1 MTTSA
6 TTTDGAHE
14 DASSAIAPTSSDTAT
29 DPPLLQDA
37 DAPPDPLVPSSAPG
51 AAADNVVYGTPVPTE
66 THFAS
71 REELLAY
78 VHGFT
83 VQHGYAVV
91 IQKSNVPRGQVWL
104 RCDLGGSYR
113 STLGLGSENARK
125 RKCSSRLKNCP
136 FQLYARRLP
145 DARWLL
151 RVQNA
156 NHNHDVAA
164 DTEQLVTHPVARRM
178 TLEQKKY
185 VDELTEMG
193 ERPALIV
200 EKMKEKF
207 PDKPIKVQDIYN
219 ARNYIRRERSAGR
232 VPFLKIAEHEEADER
247 EQAVVSAAP
256 AQHRQ
261 QNSNQADNGKQPAT
275 AVTAAAPPVLP
286 ASRRRSTNNSTPSLQ
301 QAAAAP
307 LSASTHPLSV
317 AATMVA
323 TPFIGAQASGNA
335 AKKTNVAAR
344 ERLQELLH
352 DVNEN
357 FCTWQPRAQKQF
369 LFQLDVLLEKIKK
382 GTSHMPMTSLSP
394 VGSQMRRQQ
403 IQQQQQSTAP
413 ATDSHSSDDAD
424 ASLPIVGNRISDD
437 TTALL

>member
-1 MTTSA
+1 M
-6 TTTDGAHE
+6 
-14 DASSAIAPTSSDTAT
+14 
-29 DPPLLQDA
+29 
-37 DAPPDPLVPSSAPG
+37 
-51 AAADNVVYGTPVPTE
+51 PTE
-66 THFAS
+66 THFGS

-113 STLGLGSENARK
+113 STSSLSSENARK

-156 NHNHDVAA
+156 SHNHDVAT

-193 ERPALIV
+193 ARPALIV
-200 EKMKEKF
+200 EKLKEKF

-232 VPFLKIAEHEEADER
+232 VPFLEIAEHEETNER

-261 QNSNQADNGKQPAT
+261 QNSNQADNGKQPAA
-275 AVTAAAPPVLP
+275 AVTVAAPPVLP

-307 LSASTHPLSV
+307 LSASTHPLSASAV
-317 AATMVA
+317 TVVA
-323 TPFIGAQASGNA
+323 TPLIGAQASGNA
-335 AKKTNVAAR
+335 AKQTNVATR

-357 FCTWQPRAQKQF
+357 FCTWQPRTQKQF
-369 LFQLDVLLEKIKK
+369 LFQLDVLLEKVKK
-382 GTSHMPMTSLSP
+382 GTNRMPMTSSSP
-394 VGSQMRRQQ
+394 AGSQTRRQQ
-403 IQQQQQSTAP
+403 IQQQQSTAP
-413 ATDSHSSDDAD
+413 ATESHSSDDAD
-424 ASLPIVGNRISDD
+424 ASLPTAGNRISGN